1 MIHLSAVLHKSR
13 SLLPDRQSVLEASGF
28 LLLGL
33 GLFLA
38 LAIFTY
44 NPHDYLSGT
53 YKVSSIKNMAGPVGA
68 WSAHQILGYFGVV
81 GLLWPVMFI
90 AWGVLV
96 TLGFTTAPRARR
108 VVGLLWFMSILAGI
122 CQVQGPAW
130 ALREPSFGFG
140 GSIGKGIGLSAYSGF
155 GYGGTLI
162 ILIVMGFIGLVLSG
176 NLALS
181 TTRFQI
187 IRFWNFGSVLLRD
200 VYGRLNEKS
209 PSDEELIKDALLE
222 EVRRSKSVGK
232 VWKHSDNGMPI
243 GSTTESRVKKSRS
256 KSKKQNDEVN
266 ISKLMEEAVDE
277 ANESS
282 SSNNAEVEDVNTLD
296 FYYNG
301 KSHSKPVTGMF
312 SKSSK
317 PLDRSAEFEKMGKK
331 LTAQLAEFKV
341 IGKVRKIVE
350 GPVVTTFEF
359 EPVPGTKVSKITS
372 LSADLA
378 RLLGAKSLRILAPIP
393 GKKVVGFEVP
403 NAERR
408 MIGFAD
414 LVAHRNLKSQK
425 INLPVAMGVDT
436 FGKVVIEDL
445 TKMPH
450 LLVAGSTGSGK
461 SVFMNTLIGSLIAR
475 HSAKDLRFVMIDP
488 KMVELAAY
496 NDLPHMACP
505 VITDPSTEAK
515 EKLDALVAEMEDRF
529 KKMSIVGAR
538 NVDGFNELVKK
549 SKRSQYPK
557 FTDKWQPM
565 PYIVLIIDELA
576 DMMMVL
582 GKDAEIPIT
591 RLAQKARAAG
601 IHLVIATQRPS
612 ADVVTGLIK
621 ANFPTRVAF
630 RVLSGTDSRTILD
643 TSGAEG
649 LIGQGDMLFLN
660 AAGLRRMH
668 GAFLSDNEVHQMVK
682 VTTK

>member
-1 MIHLSAVLHKSR
+1 
-13 SLLPDRQSVLEASGF
+13 
-28 LLLGL
+28 
-33 GLFLA
+33 
-38 LAIFTY
+38 
-44 NPHDYLSGT
+44 
-53 YKVSSIKNMAGPVGA
+53 
-68 WSAHQILGYFGVV
+68 
-81 GLLWPVMFI
+81 
-90 AWGVLV
+90 
-96 TLGFTTAPRARR
+96 
-108 VVGLLWFMSILAGI
+108 
-122 CQVQGPAW
+122 
-130 ALREPSFGFG
+130 
-140 GSIGKGIGLSAYSGF
+140 
-155 GYGGTLI
+155 
-162 ILIVMGFIGLVLSG
+162 
-176 NLALS
+176 
-181 TTRFQI
+181 
-187 IRFWNFGSVLLRD
+187 
-200 VYGRLNEKS
+200 
-209 PSDEELIKDALLE
+209 
-222 EVRRSKSVGK
+222 
-232 VWKHSDNGMPI
+232 
-243 GSTTESRVKKSRS
+243 
-256 KSKKQNDEVN
+256 
-266 ISKLMEEAVDE
+266 
-277 ANESS
+277 
-282 SSNNAEVEDVNTLD
+282 
-296 FYYNG
+296 
-301 KSHSKPVTGMF
+301 
-312 SKSSK
+312 
-317 PLDRSAEFEKMGKK
+317 
-331 LTAQLAEFKV
+331 
-341 IGKVRKIVE
+341 
-350 GPVVTTFEF
+350 
-359 EPVPGTKVSKITS
+359 
-372 LSADLA
+372 
-378 RLLGAKSLRILAPIP
+378 
-393 GKKVVGFEVP
+393 
-403 NAERR
+403 
-408 MIGFAD
+408 
-414 LVAHRNLKSQK
+414 
-425 INLPVAMGVDT
+425 
-436 FGKVVIEDL
+436 
-445 TKMPH
+445 
-450 LLVAGSTGSGK
+450 
-461 SVFMNTLIGSLIAR
+461 LIAR